1 MKRVY
6 ARAGVPVYWIVNL
19 ASSRV
24 EVYSQPSGQAESPTY
39 DQRQDYVV
47 GQEVPVVLDAREVGR
62 IAVADL
68 LPS

>member
-1 MKRVY
+1 M
-6 ARAGVPVYWIVNL
+6 PVYWIVNL
-19 ASSRV
+19 VSSRV

-39 DQRQDYVV
+39 NHRQDYMI

-62 IAVADL
+62 IAVGDL

>member
-1 MKRVY
+1 M
-6 ARAGVPVYWIVNL
+6 PVYWIVNL

-24 EVYSQPSGQAESPTY
+24 EVYSQPSGQVESPTY

-47 GQEVPVVLDAREVGR
+47 GQEVPVVLDAHEIGR
-62 IAVADL
+62 LAVADL